1 MRLSKEDYREA
12 IGVLKRYN
20 YNCLNII
27 NEREDIMGISS
38 QVSDG
43 MPRAPYSVSDTVFNQ
58 YVQLQE
64 NVSLQKSLKEIRVVN
79 QAILLVK
86 KDSNRIFEEQ
96 YKMGKDKWDII
107 NEGMSEGT
115 YKRRHSELVYA
126 VYEELKKVSQK

>member
-43 MPRAPYSVSDTVFNQ
+43 MPRAPYSISDTVFNQ

-86 KDSNRIFEEQ
+86 KDSNRI
-96 YKMGKDKWDII
+96 I
-107 NEGMSEGT
+107 
-115 YKRRHSELVYA
+115 
-126 VYEELKKVSQK
+126 

>member
-43 MPRAPYSVSDTVFNQ
+43 MPRAPYSISDTVFNQ

-64 NVSLQKSLKEIRVVN
+64 NVSLQKSIKEIRVVN

>member
-43 MPRAPYSVSDTVFNQ
+43 MPRAPYSISDTVFNQ

-86 KDSNRIFEEQ
+86 KDSKRIFEEQ

-107 NEGMSEGT
+107 NEGISEGT

>member
-38 QVSDG
+38 QVPDG

-86 KDSNRIFEEQ
+86 KDSKRIFEEQ

-107 NEGMSEGT
+107 NEGISEGT

-126 VYEELKKVSQK
+126 VYEELKKVSRK

>member
-27 NEREDIMGISS
+27 NEREDIIGISS
-38 QVSDG
+38 QVPDG
-43 MPRAPYSVSDTVFNQ
+43 MPRVPYSVSDTVFNQ

-86 KDSNRIFEEQ
+86 KDSKRIFEEQ

-126 VYEELKKVSQK
+126 VYEELKKVSRK

>member
-43 MPRAPYSVSDTVFNQ
+43 MPRAPYSISDTVFNQ

>member
-20 YNCLNII
+20 YNYLNII

-43 MPRAPYSVSDTVFNQ
+43 MPRAPYSISDTVFNQ

>member
-43 MPRAPYSVSDTVFNQ
+43 MPRAPYSISDTVFNQ

-86 KDSNRIFEEQ
+86 KDSKRIFEEQ

>member
-27 NEREDIMGISS
+27 NEKEDIMGISS

-43 MPRAPYSVSDTVFNQ
+43 MPRAPYSISDTVFNQ

-64 NVSLQKSLKEIRVVN
+64 NVSLQKSIKEIRVVN

>member
-20 YNCLNII
+20 YNYLNII

-43 MPRAPYSVSDTVFNQ
+43 MPRAPYSISDTVFNQ

-64 NVSLQKSLKEIRVVN
+64 NVSLKKSLKEIRVVN

-126 VYEELKKVSQK
+126 VYEELNKVSQK

>member
-1 MRLSKEDYREA
+1 M
-12 IGVLKRYN
+12 
-20 YNCLNII
+20 NII
-27 NEREDIMGISS
+27 NEREDIIGISS
-38 QVSDG
+38 QVPDG
-43 MPRAPYSVSDTVFNQ
+43 MPRVPYSVSDTVFNQ

-79 QAILLVK
+79 QV
-86 KDSNRIFEEQ
+86 FEEQ

-126 VYEELKKVSQK
+126 VYEELKKVSRK